1 MQFVDLKGQYNK
13 IKPEVD
19 AAIAEVLAGTAFIKG
34 PQVALFEEN
43 LSRFT
48 GAKHV
53 IGCAN
58 GTDALQIALIDGRI
72 PRIVILLRVL
82 VDSTICPILL
92 LRSLFRIVT
101 IGFFENAE
109 KIVSSIEVDVTV
121 LLGFANDILEFHNNS
136 HPFLSNVRLVCD

>member
-53 IGCAN
+53 I
-58 GTDALQIALIDGRI
+58 
-72 PRIVILLRVL
+72 
-82 VDSTICPILL
+82 
-92 LRSLFRIVT
+92 
-101 IGFFENAE
+101 
-109 KIVSSIEVDVTV
+109 
-121 LLGFANDILEFHNNS
+121 
-136 HPFLSNVRLVCD
+136 